1 MRSEDA
7 KERARDG
14 RGFGRDEMFE
24 GLIARASRARTT
36 SRAPQRRR
44 ESIFQIVVRPTQL
57 LPPKKAFGHFL
68 ES

>member
-14 RGFGRDEMFE
+14 RGFGRDEMFD
-24 GLIARASRARTT
+24 GLFARASRARTT
-36 SRAPQRRR
+36 RGRLQRRR
-44 ESIFQIVVRPTQL
+44 ESIFPVWSGHLDFRGKEP
-57 LPPKKAFGHFL
+57 FGNFL

>member
-24 GLIARASRARTT
+24 GLFARASRARTT

-44 ESIFQIVVRPTQL
+44 ESIFPIAGPSVLDFRG
-57 LPPKKAFGHFL
+57 KEAFGNFL

>member
-44 ESIFQIVVRPTQL
+44 ESIFQIVVRPTSTSS
-57 LPPKKAFGHFL
+57 PKEGFWKF
-68 ES
+68 S

>member
-44 ESIFQIVVRPTQL
+44 ESIFQIVLRQTSTSS
-57 LPPKKAFGHFL
+57 PKEGFWKF
-68 ES
+68 S